1 MTRAQRLEAAPSP
14 SARQPQRNLPAPA
27 AFKNPPHSGSVESWT
42 SGVNCA
48 R

>member
-1 MTRAQRLEAAPSP
+1 MTRSQRLEEAPAP
-14 SARQPQRNLPAPA
+14 DARQPQRNLSAPA

>member
-14 SARQPQRNLPAPA
+14 NAPQPQRNLPAPA
-27 AFKNPPHSGSVESWT
+27 AFKNPPYSGSVESRT